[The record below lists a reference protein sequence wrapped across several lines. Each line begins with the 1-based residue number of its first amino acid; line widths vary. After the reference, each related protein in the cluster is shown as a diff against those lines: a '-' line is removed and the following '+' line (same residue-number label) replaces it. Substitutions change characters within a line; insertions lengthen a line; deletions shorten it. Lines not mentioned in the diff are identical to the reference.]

1 MPASRDAEAERDTPS
16 RSHVVAATATQT
28 SQQTS
33 SCQASLFMPASR
45 DAEAERDTPSGA
57 KLVIK
62 EEGDTSQVSQAYDQ
76 LVAKLDK
83 KYSREMLVVVNKA
96 LNEVAMTQAW
106 KQSFIRVN
114 MCPSEA
120 LVGITGEGED
130 QGEWDVDAVEPFV

>member
-1 MPASRDAEAERDTPS
+1 MS
-16 RSHVVAATATQT
+16 
-28 SQQTS
+28 
-33 SCQASLFMPASR
+33 ASR

-57 KLVIK
+57 TLVIK

-83 KYSREMLVVVNKA
+83 KYSWEMLVVVNEA
-96 LNEVAMTQAW
+96 LNEVAKTQAW

>member
-16 RSHVVAATATQT
+16 RSHVVAATATRT
-28 SQQTS
+28 SQRTS
-33 SCQASLFMPASR
+33 SRQASLFMPASR

-62 EEGDTSQVSQAYDQ
+62 EEGDTSQVSQVYDR

-83 KYSREMLVVVNKA
+83 KYSRETLVVVNEA
-96 LNEVAMTQAW
+96 LNEVAKTQAW

>member
-16 RSHVVAATATQT
+16 RSHVVAATATRT
-28 SQQTS
+28 SQRTS
-33 SCQASLFMPASR
+33 SRQASLFMPASR

-83 KYSREMLVVVNKA
+83 KQLIVVVNEA
-96 LNEVAMTQAW
+96 LNKVAKTQAW

-114 MCPSEA
+114 M
-120 LVGITGEGED
+120 
-130 QGEWDVDAVEPFV
+130 